1 MTSDK
6 SMNKLGRPK
15 IELDWN
21 KFAELCE
28 HQDTLAGIAAAFDCS
43 EDTIER
49 RVQEHFGHTFADVS
63 TDLRQVGKTSLRRKQ
78 YEIAMA
84 GNVRMLIH
92 LGKHWLGQKGKPE
105 NKQQEV
111 HLHFDKQ
118 DEGL

>member
-15 IELDWN
+15 IELNWN
-21 KFAELCE
+21 RFAELCE

-49 RVQEHFGHTFADVS
+49 RAKEYFGHTFADVS
-63 TDLRQVGKTSLRRKQ
+63 ADLRQVGTTSLRRKQ

-84 GNVRMLIH
+84 GDLRMLIH
-92 LGKHWLGQKGKPE
+92 LGKHWPGQAGTGMRRFRTR
-105 NKQQEV
+105 NSLWV
-111 HLHFDKQ
+111 T
-118 DEGL
+118 

>member
-1 MTSDK
+1 
-6 SMNKLGRPK
+6 MNKPGRPK

-21 KFAELCE
+21 RFAELCE

-78 YEIAMA
+78 YELAMA

-92 LGKHWLGQKGKPE
+92 LGKHWLGQKGKPGDE
-105 NKQQEV
+105 QAQPI